1 MGLKLQ
7 VSLLVFFSFL
17 VDVFLT
23 KFCSMLDL
31 KLRVSLDYPITQN
44 RILVFP
50 HTKIRKKDVFSVLAM
65 ITIS

>member
-17 VDVFLT
+17 VDVLLT
-23 KFCSMLDL
+23 KFCSILDL
-31 KLRVSLDYPITQN
+31 KLHSLDFPITHN

-50 HTKIRKKDVFSVLAM
+50 HTKIRKKDDFFGFSNEHN
-65 ITIS
+65 